1 MCRCSLISHFSL
13 LFCCILPMNENSALM
28 NFSLPI
34 KISVALMNFSLPIK
48 ISVGVLPQLSIVFL
62 FIL

>member
-1 MCRCSLISHFSL
+1 
-13 LFCCILPMNENSALM
+13 MNENSALM

-48 ISVGVLPQLSIVFL
+48 ISVGVLPQLSVVFL

>member
-1 MCRCSLISHFSL
+1 
-13 LFCCILPMNENSALM
+13 MNENSALM

>member
-1 MCRCSLISHFSL
+1 MCRCSIISHFSL
-13 LFCCILPMNENSALM
+13 LFCRILPMNENS
-28 NFSLPI
+28 
-34 KISVALMNFSLPIK
+34 ALMNFSLPIK